1 MLNRLSQSGLTL
13 NLKKFELSK
22 RQLDYLSQVM
32 DAEGVKN
39 DPAKVK
45 AILNMKEPE
54 SVPDVSRFLG
64 MVNQLM
70 KLMPN
75 LAEKS
80 KPLIDLLRK
89 DVSWTWGKI
98 SKMRSTP

>member
-1 MLNRLSQSGLTL
+1 MGRLSQSGLTL
-13 NLKKFELSK
+13 NSEKYELPK
-22 RQLDYLSQVM
+22 RQLNNLGQVI
-32 DAEGVKN
+32 DAEGMKK

-45 AILNMKEPE
+45 AILDMKEPE
-54 SVPDVSRFLG
+54 SVPDVRRFLG

-70 KLMPN
+70 KFVPN

-80 KPLIDLLRK
+80 KPLRDVLRK

-98 SKMRSTP
+98 SKMLSTP

>member
-1 MLNRLSQSGLTL
+1 MGRLSQSGLTL
-13 NLKKFELSK
+13 NSEKYELPK
-22 RQLDYLSQVM
+22 RQLNNLGQVI
-32 DAEGVKN
+32 DAEGMKK
-39 DPAKVK
+39 DPATVK
-45 AILNMKEPE
+45 AILDMKEPE
-54 SVPDVSRFLG
+54 SVPDVTRFLG